1 MTILGIL
8 KLVGI
13 AGLLVFIVG
22 MFGFVKVPTDKV
34 CYISGFRRRKVTG
47 RIGFFLR
54 WFERVDYLDLSVF
67 SVDVNTT
74 EDVPTNDY
82 INITVDAIA
91 KLQIDEE
98 VLDKASK
105 NFLNKKSN
113 SIAEDVK
120 DVLEGNLREIIGQLK
135 IEEIVQDRKNF
146 NEKVQENVAP
156 DLKEM
161 GLKIISFTIQNFQE
175 DKGVIENLGQENV
188 SKITKEALIAK
199 ANAEKEVNIAQANA
213 NKEAIDIKI
222 KTDTEIAEKEN
233 ELAIKK
239 ADLKVQADTKKA
251 MADVTYEKEFER
263 NRKEVEQAKGEADFQ
278 KEEINIKTQKAKLEA
293 EVKNEQEI
301 KADADLYKRTK
312 EAEAKFK
319 EKQKE
324 MEAIELE
331 AKIRA
336 SAKKIEA
343 EAEAE
348 AIRIK
353 AEANAKAIE
362 QEGMA
367 QAKSKQAILNAEAEG
382 KKNSLL
388 AEAEGLDKKA
398 EAMKKYGEGALLEMY
413 FKALPEIAK
422 NVASPLEKVDKITMY
437 GDGNGEKMIGDITK
451 MIEKVNSGVGDSLGI
466 DLKSIVA
473 GYLGKG
479 LVDKI
484 NKKVD
489 NEDVTDKS

>member
-13 AGLLVFIVG
+13 ASVLVFIIG
-22 MFGFVKVPTDKV
+22 MFGYVKVPDDKV
-34 CYISGFRRRKVTG
+34 CFISGFRKRRVTG
-47 RIGFFLR
+47 KIAFYLR
-54 WFERVDYLDLSVF
+54 WFERVDYLDLKAF
-67 SVDVNTT
+67 SVDVNTS

-82 INITVDAIA
+82 INIKADAIA
-91 KLQIDEE
+91 KVQIDEE

-105 NFLNKKSN
+105 NFLNKPS
-113 SIAEDVK
+113 STIADEIK

-135 IEEIVQDRKNF
+135 IEEIVQNRKEF
-146 NEKVQENVAP
+146 NNKVQENVSP

-175 DKGVIENLGQENV
+175 ERGIIENLGAENEA
-188 SKITKEALIAK
+188 KITKEALIARAK
-199 ANAEKEVNIAQANA
+199 AERDVNIEKAKAT
-213 NKEAIDIKI
+213 KEAIDVKVQ
-222 KTDTEIAEKEN
+222 TETEISIKEN
-233 ELAIKK
+233 ELNIKK
-239 ADLKVQADTKKA
+239 ADLKVQSDTKKA
-251 MADVTYEKEFER
+251 IADVTYEKEFEK

-293 EVKNEQEI
+293 QVKNEQEI
-301 KADADLYKRTK
+301 KADAELYKRNK
-312 EAEAKFK
+312 DAEAKLI

-324 MEAIELE
+324 MEAIKLE
-331 AKIRA
+331 AETKA
-336 SAKKIEA
+336 LAKKLEA

-348 AIRIK
+348 AVRIK

-362 QEGMA
+362 QEGLA
-367 QAKSKQAILNAEAEG
+367 QAKSIQAKLNAEAEG

-437 GDGNGEKMIGDITK
+437 GEGNGEKMIGDITK

-466 DLKSIVA
+466 DLKSVIA
-473 GYLGKG
+473 GYFTKG
-479 LVDKI
+479 VMDKI
-484 NKKVD
+484 NNKNN
-489 NEDVTDKS
+489 NETKN

>member
-13 AGLLVFIVG
+13 ASVLVFIIG
-22 MFGFVKVPTDKV
+22 MFGYVKVPDDKV
-34 CYISGFRRRKVTG
+34 CFISGFRKRRATG
-47 RIGFFLR
+47 KIAFYLR
-54 WFERVDYLDLSVF
+54 WFERVDYLDLKAF
-67 SVDVNTT
+67 SVDVNTS

-82 INITVDAIA
+82 INIKADAIA
-91 KLQIDEE
+91 KVQIDEE

-105 NFLNKKSN
+105 NFLNKPS
-113 SIAEDVK
+113 STIADEIK

-135 IEEIVQDRKNF
+135 IEEIVQNRKEF
-146 NEKVQENVAP
+146 NNKVQENVSP

-175 DKGVIENLGQENV
+175 ERGIIENLGAENEA
-188 SKITKEALIAK
+188 KITKEALIARAK
-199 ANAEKEVNIAQANA
+199 AERDVNIEKANA

-239 ADLKVQADTKKA
+239 ADLKVHADTKKA
-251 MADVTYEKEFER
+251 TADVTYELETQKK
-263 NRKEVEQAKGEADFQ
+263 RKEIEEAKGEADFQ

-301 KADADLYKRTK
+301 KADADLYKRNK
-312 EAEAKFK
+312 DAEAKLI

-324 MEAIELE
+324 MEAIKLE
-331 AKIRA
+331 AETKA
-336 SAKKIEA
+336 LAKKLEA

-348 AIRIK
+348 ATRIK

-362 QEGMA
+362 QEGLA
-367 QAKSKQAILNAEAEG
+367 QAKSIQAKLNAEAEG

-437 GDGNGEKMIGDITK
+437 GEGNGEKMIGDITK

-466 DLKSIVA
+466 DLKSVIA
-473 GYLGKG
+473 GYFTKG
-479 LVDKI
+479 VMDKI
-484 NKKVD
+484 NNKNN
-489 NEDVTDKS
+489 NETKNQ

>member
-13 AGLLVFIVG
+13 ASVLVFIIG
-22 MFGFVKVPTDKV
+22 MFGYVKVPDDKV
-34 CYISGFRRRKVTG
+34 CFISGFRKRRVTG
-47 RIGFFLR
+47 KIAFYLR
-54 WFERVDYLDLSVF
+54 WFERVDYLDLKAF
-67 SVDVNTT
+67 SVDVNTS

-82 INITVDAIA
+82 INIKADAIA
-91 KLQIDEE
+91 KVQIDEE

-105 NFLNKKSN
+105 NFLNKPS
-113 SIAEDVK
+113 STIADEIK

-135 IEEIVQDRKNF
+135 IEEIVQNRKEF
-146 NEKVQENVAP
+146 NNKVQENVSP

-175 DKGVIENLGQENV
+175 ERGIIENLGAENEA
-188 SKITKEALIAK
+188 KITKEALIARAK
-199 ANAEKEVNIAQANA
+199 AERDVNIEKAKAT
-213 NKEAIDIKI
+213 KEAIDVKVQ
-222 KTDTEIAEKEN
+222 TETEISIKEN
-233 ELAIKK
+233 ELNIKK
-239 ADLKVQADTKKA
+239 ADLKVQSDTKKA
-251 MADVTYEKEFER
+251 IADVTYEKEFEK

-293 EVKNEQEI
+293 QVKNEQEI
-301 KADADLYKRTK
+301 KADAELYKRNK
-312 EAEAKFK
+312 DAEAKLI

-324 MEAIELE
+324 MEAIKLE
-331 AKIRA
+331 AETKA
-336 SAKKIEA
+336 LAKKLEA

-362 QEGMA
+362 QEGLA
-367 QAKSKQAILNAEAEG
+367 QAKSIQAKLNAEAEG

-437 GDGNGEKMIGDITK
+437 GEGNGEKMIGDITK

-466 DLKSIVA
+466 DLKSVIA
-473 GYLGKG
+473 GYFTKG
-479 LVDKI
+479 VMDKI
-484 NKKVD
+484 NNKNN
-489 NEDVTDKS
+489 NETKN

>member
-1 MTILGIL
+1 MEILGIL
-8 KLVGI
+8 KIVGI
-13 AGLLVFIVG
+13 LAILVFIVG
-22 MFGFVKVPTDKV
+22 MFGFVKVPTNKV
-34 CYISGFRRRKVTG
+34 CFISGFRKRKATG
-47 RIGFFLR
+47 RIAFYLR

-82 INITVDAIA
+82 INIKADAIA
-91 KLQIDEE
+91 KLQIDET
-98 VLDKASK
+98 VLDIASK
-105 NFLNKKSN
+105 NFLNKKSIE
-113 SIAEDVK
+113 IADEVK

-135 IEEIVQDRKNF
+135 IEEIVQNRKEF
-146 NEKVQENVAP
+146 NAKVQENVAP

-175 DKGVIENLGQENV
+175 DKGVIENLGAENIA
-188 SKITKEALIAK
+188 KITKEALIAQAGAK
-199 ANAEKEVNIAQANA
+199 KDVTIAQANA
-213 NKEAIDIKI
+213 NKEAKDIEI
-222 KTDTEIAEKEN
+222 KTETEIAEKET
-233 ELAIKK
+233 ELSMKKSDFKVK
-239 ADLKVQADTKKA
+239 ADTQKA
-251 MADVTYEKEFER
+251 IADVTYEREFET
-263 NRKEVEQAKGEADFQ
+263 NRKAVEQAKGEADFQ

-293 EVKNEQEI
+293 QVKNEQEI
-301 KADADLYKRTK
+301 KADADLYKRNK
-312 EAEAKFK
+312 EAEAKLI

-324 MEAIELE
+324 MEAIRIE
-331 AKIRA
+331 AETKA
-336 SAKKIEA
+336 LAKKLEA

-362 QEGMA
+362 QEGLA
-367 QAKSKQAILNAEAEG
+367 QAKSIQAKLNAEAEG

-398 EAMKKYGEGALLEMY
+398 EAMKKYGEGALFEMY

-437 GDGNGEKMIGDITK
+437 GEGNGEKMIGDITK

-466 DLKSIVA
+466 DLKSVIA
-473 GYLGKG
+473 GYMSKG
-479 LVDKI
+479 IVDKMKNSNI
-484 NKKVD
+484 PENSNEKK
-489 NEDVTDKS
+489 

>member
-13 AGLLVFIVG
+13 ASVLVFIIG
-22 MFGFVKVPTDKV
+22 MFGYVKVPDDKV
-34 CYISGFRRRKVTG
+34 CFISGFRKRRVTG
-47 RIGFFLR
+47 KIAFYLR
-54 WFERVDYLDLSVF
+54 WFERVDYLDLKAF
-67 SVDVNTT
+67 SVDVNTS

-82 INITVDAIA
+82 INIKADAIA
-91 KLQIDEE
+91 KVQIDEE

-105 NFLNKKSN
+105 NFLNKPS
-113 SIAEDVK
+113 STIADEIK

-135 IEEIVQDRKNF
+135 IEEIVQNRKEF
-146 NEKVQENVAP
+146 NNKVQENVSP

-175 DKGVIENLGQENV
+175 ERGIIENLGAENEA
-188 SKITKEALIAK
+188 KITKEALIARAK
-199 ANAEKEVNIAQANA
+199 AERDVNIEKAKAT
-213 NKEAIDIKI
+213 KEAIDVKVQ
-222 KTDTEIAEKEN
+222 TETEISIKEN
-233 ELAIKK
+233 ELNIKK
-239 ADLKVQADTKKA
+239 ADLKVQSDTKKA
-251 MADVTYEKEFER
+251 MADVTYELETQKK
-263 NRKEVEQAKGEADFQ
+263 RKEVEQAKGEADFQ

-301 KADADLYKRTK
+301 KADAELYKRNK
-312 EAEAKFK
+312 DAEAKLI

-324 MEAIELE
+324 MEAIRLE
-331 AKIRA
+331 AETKA
-336 SAKKIEA
+336 LAKKLEA
-343 EAEAE
+343 EADAE

-362 QEGMA
+362 QEGLA
-367 QAKSKQAILNAEAEG
+367 QAKSIQAKLNAEAEG

-437 GDGNGEKMIGDITK
+437 GEGNGEKMIGDITK

-466 DLKSIVA
+466 DLKSVIA
-473 GYLGKG
+473 GYFSKG
-479 LVDKI
+479 VIDKI
-484 NKKVD
+484 NNKNNTETK
-489 NEDVTDKS
+489 N

>member
-13 AGLLVFIVG
+13 ASVLVFIIG
-22 MFGFVKVPTDKV
+22 MFGYVKVPDDKV
-34 CYISGFRRRKVTG
+34 CFISGFRKRRVTG
-47 RIGFFLR
+47 KIAFYLR
-54 WFERVDYLDLSVF
+54 WFERVDYLDLKAF
-67 SVDVNTT
+67 SVDVNTS

-82 INITVDAIA
+82 INIKADAIA
-91 KLQIDEE
+91 KVQIDEE

-105 NFLNKKSN
+105 NFLNKPS
-113 SIAEDVK
+113 STIADEIK

-135 IEEIVQDRKNF
+135 IEEIVQNRKEF
-146 NEKVQENVAP
+146 NNKVQENVSP

-175 DKGVIENLGQENV
+175 ERGIIENLGAENEA
-188 SKITKEALIAK
+188 KITKEALIARAK
-199 ANAEKEVNIAQANA
+199 AERDVNIEKAKAT
-213 NKEAIDIKI
+213 KEAIDVKVQ
-222 KTDTEIAEKEN
+222 TETEISIKEN
-233 ELAIKK
+233 ELNIKK
-239 ADLKVQADTKKA
+239 ADLKVQSDTKKA
-251 MADVTYEKEFER
+251 IADVTYEKEFEK

-293 EVKNEQEI
+293 QVKNEQEI
-301 KADADLYKRTK
+301 KADAELYKRNK
-312 EAEAKFK
+312 DAEAKLI

-324 MEAIELE
+324 MEAIRLE
-331 AKIRA
+331 AETKA
-336 SAKKIEA
+336 LAKKLEA
-343 EAEAE
+343 EADAE

-362 QEGMA
+362 QEGLA
-367 QAKSKQAILNAEAEG
+367 QAKSIQAKLNAEAEG

-437 GDGNGEKMIGDITK
+437 GEGNGEKMIGDITK

-466 DLKSIVA
+466 DLKSVIA
-473 GYLGKG
+473 GYFTKG
-479 LVDKI
+479 VIEKI
-484 NKKVD
+484 NNKNN
-489 NEDVTDKS
+489 NETKN

>member
-13 AGLLVFIVG
+13 ASVLVFIIG
-22 MFGFVKVPTDKV
+22 MFGYVKVPDDKV
-34 CYISGFRRRKVTG
+34 CFISGFRKRRVTG
-47 RIGFFLR
+47 KIAFYLR
-54 WFERVDYLDLSVF
+54 WFERVDYLDLKAF
-67 SVDVNTT
+67 SVDVNTS

-82 INITVDAIA
+82 INIKADAIA
-91 KLQIDEE
+91 KVQIDEE

-105 NFLNKKSN
+105 NFLNKPS
-113 SIAEDVK
+113 STIADEIK

-135 IEEIVQDRKNF
+135 IEEIVQNRKEF
-146 NEKVQENVAP
+146 NNKVQENVSP

-175 DKGVIENLGQENV
+175 ERGIIENLGAENEA
-188 SKITKEALIAK
+188 KITKEALIARAK
-199 ANAEKEVNIAQANA
+199 AERDVNIEKAKAT
-213 NKEAIDIKI
+213 KEAIDVKVQ
-222 KTDTEIAEKEN
+222 TETEISIKEN
-233 ELAIKK
+233 ELNIKK
-239 ADLKVQADTKKA
+239 ADLKVQSDTKKA
-251 MADVTYEKEFER
+251 IADVTYEKEFEK

-293 EVKNEQEI
+293 QVKNEQEI
-301 KADADLYKRTK
+301 KADAELYKRNK
-312 EAEAKFK
+312 DAEAKLI

-324 MEAIELE
+324 MEAIKLE
-331 AKIRA
+331 AETKA
-336 SAKKIEA
+336 LAKKLEA

-362 QEGMA
+362 QEGLA
-367 QAKSKQAILNAEAEG
+367 QAKSIQAKLNAEAEG

-437 GDGNGEKMIGDITK
+437 GEGNGEKMIGDITK

-466 DLKSIVA
+466 DLKSVIA
-473 GYLGKG
+473 GYMSKG
-479 LVDKI
+479 VIEKI
-484 NKKVD
+484 NNKNK
-489 NEDVTDKS
+489 NETKNQ

>member
-13 AGLLVFIVG
+13 ASVLVFIIG
-22 MFGFVKVPTDKV
+22 MFGYVKVPDDKV
-34 CYISGFRRRKVTG
+34 CFISGFRKRRVTG
-47 RIGFFLR
+47 KIAFYLR
-54 WFERVDYLDLSVF
+54 WFERVDYLDLKAF
-67 SVDVNTT
+67 SVDVNTS

-82 INITVDAIA
+82 INIKADAIA
-91 KLQIDEE
+91 KVQIDEE

-105 NFLNKKSN
+105 NFLNKPS
-113 SIAEDVK
+113 STIADEIK

-135 IEEIVQDRKNF
+135 IEEIVQNRKEF
-146 NEKVQENVAP
+146 NNKVQENVSP

-175 DKGVIENLGQENV
+175 ERGIIENLGAENEA
-188 SKITKEALIAK
+188 KITKEALIARAK
-199 ANAEKEVNIAQANA
+199 AERDVNIEKAKAT
-213 NKEAIDIKI
+213 KEAIDIKVQ
-222 KTDTEIAEKEN
+222 TETEISIKEN
-233 ELAIKK
+233 ELNIKK
-239 ADLKVQADTKKA
+239 ADLKVQSDTKKA
-251 MADVTYEKEFER
+251 IADVTYEREFEK

-293 EVKNEQEI
+293 QVKNEQEI
-301 KADADLYKRTK
+301 KADAELYKRNK
-312 EAEAKFK
+312 DAEAKLI

-324 MEAIELE
+324 MEAIRLE
-331 AKIRA
+331 AETKA
-336 SAKKIEA
+336 LAKKLEA

-362 QEGMA
+362 QEGLA
-367 QAKSKQAILNAEAEG
+367 QAKSIQAKLNAEAEG

-437 GDGNGEKMIGDITK
+437 GEGNGEKMIGDITK

-466 DLKSIVA
+466 DLKSVIA
-473 GYLGKG
+473 GYFTKG
-479 LVDKI
+479 VMDKI
-484 NKKVD
+484 NNKNN
-489 NEDVTDKS
+489 NETKNQ

>member
-13 AGLLVFIVG
+13 ASVLVFIIG
-22 MFGFVKVPTDKV
+22 MFGYVKVPDDKV
-34 CYISGFRRRKVTG
+34 CFISGFRKRRVTG
-47 RIGFFLR
+47 KIAFYLR
-54 WFERVDYLDLSVF
+54 WFERVDYLDLKAF
-67 SVDVNTT
+67 SVDVNTS

-82 INITVDAIA
+82 INIKADAIA
-91 KLQIDEE
+91 KVQIDEE

-105 NFLNKKSN
+105 NFLNKPS
-113 SIAEDVK
+113 STIADEIK

-135 IEEIVQDRKNF
+135 IEEIVQNRKEF
-146 NEKVQENVAP
+146 NNKVQENVSP

-175 DKGVIENLGQENV
+175 ERGIIENLGAENEA
-188 SKITKEALIAK
+188 KITKEALIARAK
-199 ANAEKEVNIAQANA
+199 AERDVNIEKAKAT
-213 NKEAIDIKI
+213 KEAIDVKVQ
-222 KTDTEIAEKEN
+222 TETEISIKEN
-233 ELAIKK
+233 ELNIKK
-239 ADLKVQADTKKA
+239 ADLKVQSDTKKA
-251 MADVTYEKEFER
+251 IADVTYEKEFEK

-293 EVKNEQEI
+293 QVKNEQEI
-301 KADADLYKRTK
+301 KADAELYKRNK
-312 EAEAKFK
+312 DAEAKLI

-324 MEAIELE
+324 MEAIKLE
-331 AKIRA
+331 AETKA
-336 SAKKIEA
+336 LAKKLEA
-343 EAEAE
+343 EADAE

-362 QEGMA
+362 QEGLA
-367 QAKSKQAILNAEAEG
+367 QAKSIQAKLNAEAEG

-437 GDGNGEKMIGDITK
+437 GEGNGEKMIGDITK

-466 DLKSIVA
+466 DLKSVIA
-473 GYLGKG
+473 GYFTKG
-479 LVDKI
+479 VIDKI
-484 NKKVD
+484 NNKNN
-489 NEDVTDKS
+489 NETKNQ

>member
-13 AGLLVFIVG
+13 ASVLVFIIG
-22 MFGFVKVPTDKV
+22 MFGYVKVPDDKV
-34 CYISGFRRRKVTG
+34 CFISGFRKRRVTG
-47 RIGFFLR
+47 KIAFYLR
-54 WFERVDYLDLSVF
+54 WFERVDYLDLKAF
-67 SVDVNTT
+67 SVDVNTS

-82 INITVDAIA
+82 INIKADAIA
-91 KLQIDEE
+91 KVQIDEE

-105 NFLNKKSN
+105 NFLNKPS
-113 SIAEDVK
+113 STIADEIK

-135 IEEIVQDRKNF
+135 IEEIVQNRKEF
-146 NEKVQENVAP
+146 NNKVQENVSP

-175 DKGVIENLGQENV
+175 ERGIIENLGAENEA
-188 SKITKEALIAK
+188 KITKEALIARAK
-199 ANAEKEVNIAQANA
+199 AERDVNIEKAKAT
-213 NKEAIDIKI
+213 KEAIDVKVQ
-222 KTDTEIAEKEN
+222 TETEISIKEN
-233 ELAIKK
+233 ELNIKK
-239 ADLKVQADTKKA
+239 ADLKVQSDTKKA
-251 MADVTYEKEFER
+251 IADVTYEKEFEK

-293 EVKNEQEI
+293 QVKNEQEI
-301 KADADLYKRTK
+301 KADAELYKRNK
-312 EAEAKFK
+312 DAEAKLI

-324 MEAIELE
+324 MEAIRLE
-331 AKIRA
+331 AETKA
-336 SAKKIEA
+336 LAKKLEA
-343 EAEAE
+343 EADAE

-362 QEGMA
+362 QEGLA
-367 QAKSKQAILNAEAEG
+367 QAKSIQAKLNAEAEG

-437 GDGNGEKMIGDITK
+437 GEGNGEKMIGDITK

-466 DLKSIVA
+466 DLKSVIA
-473 GYLGKG
+473 GYFSKG
-479 LVDKI
+479 VIDKI
-484 NKKVD
+484 NNKNNTETK
-489 NEDVTDKS
+489 N

>member
-13 AGLLVFIVG
+13 ASVLVFIIG
-22 MFGFVKVPTDKV
+22 MFGYVKVPDDKV
-34 CYISGFRRRKVTG
+34 CFISGFRKRRVTG
-47 RIGFFLR
+47 KIAFYLR
-54 WFERVDYLDLSVF
+54 WFERVDYLDLKAF
-67 SVDVNTT
+67 SVDVNTS

-82 INITVDAIA
+82 INIKADAIA
-91 KLQIDEE
+91 KVQIDEE

-105 NFLNKKSN
+105 NFLNKPS
-113 SIAEDVK
+113 STIADEIK

-135 IEEIVQDRKNF
+135 IEEIVQNRKEF
-146 NEKVQENVAP
+146 NNKVQENVSP

-175 DKGVIENLGQENV
+175 ERGIIENLGAENEA
-188 SKITKEALIAK
+188 KITKEALIARAK
-199 ANAEKEVNIAQANA
+199 AERDVNIEKAKAT
-213 NKEAIDIKI
+213 KEAIDVKVQ
-222 KTDTEIAEKEN
+222 TETEISIKEN
-233 ELAIKK
+233 ELNIKK
-239 ADLKVQADTKKA
+239 ADLKVQSDTKKA
-251 MADVTYEKEFER
+251 IADVTYEKEFEK

-293 EVKNEQEI
+293 QVKNEQEI
-301 KADADLYKRTK
+301 KADAELYKRNK
-312 EAEAKFK
+312 DAEAKLI

-324 MEAIELE
+324 MEAIRLE
-331 AKIRA
+331 AETKA
-336 SAKKIEA
+336 LAKKLEA
-343 EAEAE
+343 EADAE

-362 QEGMA
+362 QEGIA
-367 QAKSKQAILNAEAEG
+367 QAKSIQAKLNAEAEG

-437 GDGNGEKMIGDITK
+437 GEGNGEKMIGDITK

-466 DLKSIVA
+466 DLKSVIA
-473 GYLGKG
+473 GYFSKG
-479 LVDKI
+479 VIDKI
-484 NKKVD
+484 NNKNN
-489 NEDVTDKS
+489 NETKN

>member
-13 AGLLVFIVG
+13 ASVLVFIIG
-22 MFGFVKVPTDKV
+22 MFGYVKVPDDKV
-34 CYISGFRRRKVTG
+34 CFISGFRKRRVTG
-47 RIGFFLR
+47 KIAFYLR
-54 WFERVDYLDLSVF
+54 WFERIDYLDLKAF
-67 SVDVNTT
+67 SVDVNTS

-82 INITVDAIA
+82 INIKADAIA
-91 KLQIDEE
+91 KVQIDEE

-105 NFLNKKSN
+105 NFLNKPS
-113 SIAEDVK
+113 STIADEIK

-135 IEEIVQDRKNF
+135 IEEIVQNRKEF
-146 NEKVQENVAP
+146 NNKVQENVSP

-175 DKGVIENLGQENV
+175 ERGIIENLGAENEA
-188 SKITKEALIAK
+188 KITKEALIARAK
-199 ANAEKEVNIAQANA
+199 AERDVNIEKAKAT
-213 NKEAIDIKI
+213 KEAIDVKVQ
-222 KTDTEIAEKEN
+222 TETEISIKEN
-233 ELAIKK
+233 ELNIKK
-239 ADLKVQADTKKA
+239 ADLKVQSDTKKA
-251 MADVTYEKEFER
+251 IADVTYEKEFEK

-293 EVKNEQEI
+293 QVKNEQEI
-301 KADADLYKRTK
+301 KADAELYKRNK
-312 EAEAKFK
+312 DAEAKLI

-324 MEAIELE
+324 MEAIKLE
-331 AKIRA
+331 AETKA
-336 SAKKIEA
+336 LAKKLEA

-362 QEGMA
+362 QEGLA
-367 QAKSKQAILNAEAEG
+367 QAKSIQAKLNAEAEG

-437 GDGNGEKMIGDITK
+437 GEGNGEKMIGDITK

-466 DLKSIVA
+466 DLKSVIA
-473 GYLGKG
+473 GYFSKG
-479 LVDKI
+479 VIDKI
-484 NKKVD
+484 NNKNN
-489 NEDVTDKS
+489 NETKN

>member
-13 AGLLVFIVG
+13 ASVLVFIVG
-22 MFGFVKVPTDKV
+22 MFGYVKVPDDKV
-34 CYISGFRRRKVTG
+34 CFISGFRKRRVTG
-47 RIGFFLR
+47 KIAFYLR
-54 WFERVDYLDLSVF
+54 WFERVDYLDLKAF
-67 SVDVNTT
+67 SVDVNTS

-82 INITVDAIA
+82 INIKADAIA
-91 KLQIDEE
+91 KVQIDEE

-105 NFLNKKSN
+105 NFLNKPS
-113 SIAEDVK
+113 STIADEIK

-135 IEEIVQDRKNF
+135 IEEIVQNRKEF
-146 NEKVQENVAP
+146 NNKVQENVSP
-156 DLKEM
+156 DLREM

-175 DKGVIENLGQENV
+175 ERGIIENLGAENEA
-188 SKITKEALIAK
+188 KITKEALIARAK
-199 ANAEKEVNIAQANA
+199 AERDVNIEKAKAT
-213 NKEAIDIKI
+213 KEAIDVKVQ
-222 KTDTEIAEKEN
+222 TETEISIKEN
-233 ELAIKK
+233 ELNIKK
-239 ADLKVQADTKKA
+239 ADLKVQSDTKKA
-251 MADVTYEKEFER
+251 MADVTYELETQKK
-263 NRKEVEQAKGEADFQ
+263 RKEVEQAKGEADFQ

-301 KADADLYKRTK
+301 KADAELYKRNK
-312 EAEAKFK
+312 DAEAKLI
-319 EKQKE
+319 EKQRE
-324 MEAIELE
+324 MEAIKLE
-331 AKIRA
+331 AETKA
-336 SAKKIEA
+336 LAKKLEA
-343 EAEAE
+343 EADAE

-362 QEGMA
+362 QEGLA
-367 QAKSKQAILNAEAEG
+367 QAKSIQAKLNAEAEG

-437 GDGNGEKMIGDITK
+437 GEGNGEKMIGDITK

-466 DLKSIVA
+466 DLKSVIA
-473 GYLGKG
+473 GYFTKG
-479 LVDKI
+479 VMDKI
-484 NKKVD
+484 NNKNN
-489 NEDVTDKS
+489 NETKN

>member
-13 AGLLVFIVG
+13 ASVLVFIIG
-22 MFGFVKVPTDKV
+22 MFGYVKVPDDKV
-34 CYISGFRRRKVTG
+34 CFISGFRKRRVTG
-47 RIGFFLR
+47 KIAFYLR
-54 WFERVDYLDLSVF
+54 WFERVDYLDLKAF
-67 SVDVNTT
+67 SVDVNTS

-82 INITVDAIA
+82 INIKADAIA
-91 KLQIDEE
+91 KVQIDEE

-105 NFLNKKSN
+105 NFLNKPS
-113 SIAEDVK
+113 STIADEIK

-135 IEEIVQDRKNF
+135 IEEIVQNRKEF
-146 NEKVQENVAP
+146 NNKVQENVSP

-175 DKGVIENLGQENV
+175 ERGIIENLGAENEA
-188 SKITKEALIAK
+188 KITKEALIARAK
-199 ANAEKEVNIAQANA
+199 AERDVNIEKAKAT
-213 NKEAIDIKI
+213 KEAIDVKVQ
-222 KTDTEIAEKEN
+222 TETEISIKEN
-233 ELAIKK
+233 ELNIKK
-239 ADLKVQADTKKA
+239 ADLKVQSDTKKA
-251 MADVTYEKEFER
+251 NADITYELETQKK
-263 NRKEVEQAKGEADFQ
+263 RKEIEEAKGEADFQ

-301 KADADLYKRTK
+301 KADAELYKRNK
-312 EAEAKFK
+312 DAEAKLI

-324 MEAIELE
+324 MEAIKLE
-331 AKIRA
+331 AETKA
-336 SAKKIEA
+336 LAKKLEA

-362 QEGMA
+362 QEGLA
-367 QAKSKQAILNAEAEG
+367 QAKSIQAKLNAEAEG

-437 GDGNGEKMIGDITK
+437 GEGNGEKMIGDITK

-466 DLKSIVA
+466 DLKSVIA
-473 GYLGKG
+473 GYFTKG
-479 LVDKI
+479 VMDKI
-484 NKKVD
+484 NNKNN
-489 NEDVTDKS
+489 NETKN

>member
-13 AGLLVFIVG
+13 ASVLVFIIG
-22 MFGFVKVPTDKV
+22 MFGYVKVPDDKV
-34 CYISGFRRRKVTG
+34 CFISGFRKRRITG
-47 RIGFFLR
+47 KIAFYLR
-54 WFERVDYLDLSVF
+54 WFERVDYLDLKAF
-67 SVDVNTT
+67 SVDVNTS

-82 INITVDAIA
+82 INIKADAIA
-91 KLQIDEE
+91 KVQIDEE

-105 NFLNKKSN
+105 NFLNKPS
-113 SIAEDVK
+113 STIADEIK

-135 IEEIVQDRKNF
+135 IEEIVQNRKEF
-146 NEKVQENVAP
+146 NNKVQENVSP

-175 DKGVIENLGQENV
+175 ERGIIENLGAENEA
-188 SKITKEALIAK
+188 KITKEALIARAK
-199 ANAEKEVNIAQANA
+199 AERDVNIEKAKAT
-213 NKEAIDIKI
+213 KEAIDVKVQ
-222 KTDTEIAEKEN
+222 TETEISIKEN
-233 ELAIKK
+233 ELNIKK
-239 ADLKVQADTKKA
+239 ADLKVQSDTKKA
-251 MADVTYEKEFER
+251 MADVTYELETQKK
-263 NRKEVEQAKGEADFQ
+263 RKEVEQAKGEADFQ

-301 KADADLYKRTK
+301 KADAELYKRNK
-312 EAEAKFK
+312 DAEAKLI
-319 EKQKE
+319 EKQRE
-324 MEAIELE
+324 MEAIKLE
-331 AKIRA
+331 AETKA
-336 SAKKIEA
+336 LAKKLEA
-343 EAEAE
+343 EADAE

-362 QEGMA
+362 QEGLA
-367 QAKSKQAILNAEAEG
+367 QAKSIQAKLNAEAEG

-437 GDGNGEKMIGDITK
+437 GEGNGEKMIGDITK

-466 DLKSIVA
+466 DLKSVIA
-473 GYLGKG
+473 GYFTKG
-479 LVDKI
+479 VIEKI
-484 NKKVD
+484 NNKNK
-489 NEDVTDKS
+489 NETKN

>member
-13 AGLLVFIVG
+13 ASVLVFIIG
-22 MFGFVKVPTDKV
+22 MFGYVKVPDDKV
-34 CYISGFRRRKVTG
+34 CFISGFRKRRITG
-47 RIGFFLR
+47 KIAFYLR
-54 WFERVDYLDLSVF
+54 WFERVDYLDLKAF
-67 SVDVNTT
+67 SVDVNTS

-82 INITVDAIA
+82 INIKADAIA
-91 KLQIDEE
+91 KVQIDEE

-105 NFLNKKSN
+105 NFLNKPS
-113 SIAEDVK
+113 STIADEIK

-135 IEEIVQDRKNF
+135 IEEIVQNRKEF
-146 NEKVQENVAP
+146 NNKVQENVSP
-156 DLKEM
+156 DLREM

-175 DKGVIENLGQENV
+175 ERGIIENLGAENEA
-188 SKITKEALIAK
+188 KITKEALIARAK
-199 ANAEKEVNIAQANA
+199 AERDVNIEKAKAT
-213 NKEAIDIKI
+213 KEAIDVKVQ
-222 KTDTEIAEKEN
+222 TETEISIKEN
-233 ELAIKK
+233 ELNIKK
-239 ADLKVQADTKKA
+239 ADLKVQSDTKKA
-251 MADVTYEKEFER
+251 MADVTYELETEKK
-263 NRKEVEQAKGEADFQ
+263 RKEVEQAKGEADFQ

-301 KADADLYKRTK
+301 KADAELYKRNK
-312 EAEAKFK
+312 DAEAKLI
-319 EKQKE
+319 EKQRE
-324 MEAIELE
+324 MEAIKLE
-331 AKIRA
+331 AETKA
-336 SAKKIEA
+336 LAKKLEA
-343 EAEAE
+343 EADAE

-362 QEGMA
+362 QEGLA
-367 QAKSKQAILNAEAEG
+367 QAKSIQAKLNAEAEG

-437 GDGNGEKMIGDITK
+437 GEGNGEKMIGDITK

-466 DLKSIVA
+466 DLKSVIA
-473 GYLGKG
+473 GYFTKG
-479 LVDKI
+479 VMDKI
-484 NKKVD
+484 NNKNN
-489 NEDVTDKS
+489 NETKNQ

>member
-13 AGLLVFIVG
+13 ASVFVFIVG
-22 MFGFVKVPTDKV
+22 MFGYVKVPDDKV
-34 CYISGFRRRKVTG
+34 CFISGFRKRRVTG
-47 RIGFFLR
+47 KIAFYLR
-54 WFERVDYLDLSVF
+54 WFERVDYLDLKAF
-67 SVDVNTT
+67 SVDVNTS

-82 INITVDAIA
+82 INIKADAIA
-91 KLQIDEE
+91 KVQIDEE

-105 NFLNKKSN
+105 NFLNKPS
-113 SIAEDVK
+113 STIADEIK

-135 IEEIVQDRKNF
+135 IEEIVQNRKEF
-146 NEKVQENVAP
+146 NNKVQENVSP
-156 DLKEM
+156 DLREM

-175 DKGVIENLGQENV
+175 ERGIIENLGAENEA
-188 SKITKEALIAK
+188 KITKEALIARAK
-199 ANAEKEVNIAQANA
+199 AERDVNIEKAKAT
-213 NKEAIDIKI
+213 KEAIDVKVQ
-222 KTDTEIAEKEN
+222 TETEISIKEN
-233 ELAIKK
+233 ELNIKK
-239 ADLKVQADTKKA
+239 ADLKVQSDTKKA
-251 MADVTYEKEFER
+251 MADVTYELETQKK
-263 NRKEVEQAKGEADFQ
+263 RKEVEQAKGEADFQ

-301 KADADLYKRTK
+301 KADAELYKRNK
-312 EAEAKFK
+312 DAEAKLI
-319 EKQKE
+319 EKQRE
-324 MEAIELE
+324 MEAIKLE
-331 AKIRA
+331 AETKA
-336 SAKKIEA
+336 LAKKLEA
-343 EAEAE
+343 EADAE

-362 QEGMA
+362 QEGLA
-367 QAKSKQAILNAEAEG
+367 QAKSIQAKLNAEAEG

-437 GDGNGEKMIGDITK
+437 GEGNGEKMIGDITK

-466 DLKSIVA
+466 DLKSVIA
-473 GYLGKG
+473 GYFTKG
-479 LVDKI
+479 VMDKI
-484 NKKVD
+484 NNKNN
-489 NEDVTDKS
+489 NETKN

>member
-13 AGLLVFIVG
+13 ASVLVFIIG
-22 MFGFVKVPTDKV
+22 MFGYVKVPDDKV
-34 CYISGFRRRKVTG
+34 CFISGFRKRRVTG
-47 RIGFFLR
+47 KIAFYLR
-54 WFERVDYLDLSVF
+54 WFERVDYLDLKAF
-67 SVDVNTT
+67 SVDVNTS

-82 INITVDAIA
+82 INIKADAIA
-91 KLQIDEE
+91 KVQIDEE

-105 NFLNKKSN
+105 NFLNKPS
-113 SIAEDVK
+113 STIADEIK

-135 IEEIVQDRKNF
+135 IEEIVQNRKEF
-146 NEKVQENVAP
+146 NNKVQENVSP

-175 DKGVIENLGQENV
+175 ERGIIENLGAENEA
-188 SKITKEALIAK
+188 KITKEALIARAK
-199 ANAEKEVNIAQANA
+199 AERDVNIEKAKAT
-213 NKEAIDIKI
+213 KEAIDVKVQ
-222 KTDTEIAEKEN
+222 TETEISIKEN
-233 ELAIKK
+233 ELNIKK
-239 ADLKVQADTKKA
+239 ADLKVQSDTKKA
-251 MADVTYEKEFER
+251 IADVTYEKEFEK

-293 EVKNEQEI
+293 QVKNEQEI
-301 KADADLYKRTK
+301 KADAELYKRNK
-312 EAEAKFK
+312 DAEAKLI

-324 MEAIELE
+324 MEAIKLE
-331 AKIRA
+331 AETKA
-336 SAKKIEA
+336 LAKKLEA

-362 QEGMA
+362 QEGIA
-367 QAKSKQAILNAEAEG
+367 QAKSIQAKLNAEAEG

-437 GDGNGEKMIGDITK
+437 GEGNGEKMIGDITK

-466 DLKSIVA
+466 DLKSVIA
-473 GYLGKG
+473 GYFTKG
-479 LVDKI
+479 VIDKI
-484 NKKVD
+484 NNKNN
-489 NEDVTDKS
+489 NETKNQ

>member
-13 AGLLVFIVG
+13 ASVLVFIIG
-22 MFGFVKVPTDKV
+22 MFGYVKVPDDKV
-34 CYISGFRRRKVTG
+34 CFISGFRKRRITG
-47 RIGFFLR
+47 KIAFYLR
-54 WFERVDYLDLSVF
+54 WFERVDYLDLKAF
-67 SVDVNTT
+67 SVDVNTS

-82 INITVDAIA
+82 INIKADAIA
-91 KLQIDEE
+91 KVQIDEE

-105 NFLNKKSN
+105 NFLNKPS
-113 SIAEDVK
+113 STIADEIK

-135 IEEIVQDRKNF
+135 IEEIVQNRKEF
-146 NEKVQENVAP
+146 NNKVQENVSP
-156 DLKEM
+156 DLREM

-175 DKGVIENLGQENV
+175 ERGIIENLGAENEA
-188 SKITKEALIAK
+188 KITKEALIARAK
-199 ANAEKEVNIAQANA
+199 AERDVNIEKAKAT
-213 NKEAIDIKI
+213 KEAIDVKVQ
-222 KTDTEIAEKEN
+222 TETEISIKEN
-233 ELAIKK
+233 ELNIKK
-239 ADLKVQADTKKA
+239 ADLKVQSDTKKA
-251 MADVTYEKEFER
+251 MADVTYELETQKK
-263 NRKEVEQAKGEADFQ
+263 RKEVEQAKGEADFQ

-301 KADADLYKRTK
+301 KADAELYKRNK
-312 EAEAKFK
+312 DAEAKLI
-319 EKQKE
+319 EKQRE
-324 MEAIELE
+324 MEAIKLE
-331 AKIRA
+331 AETKA
-336 SAKKIEA
+336 LAKKLEA
-343 EAEAE
+343 EADAE

-362 QEGMA
+362 QEGLA
-367 QAKSKQAILNAEAEG
+367 QAKSIQAKLNAEAEG

-437 GDGNGEKMIGDITK
+437 GEGNGEKMIGDITK

-466 DLKSIVA
+466 DLKSVIA
-473 GYLGKG
+473 GYFTKG
-479 LVDKI
+479 VMDKI
-484 NKKVD
+484 NNKNN
-489 NEDVTDKS
+489 NETKNQ

>member
-13 AGLLVFIVG
+13 ASVLVFIIG
-22 MFGFVKVPTDKV
+22 MFGYVKVPDDKV
-34 CYISGFRRRKVTG
+34 CFISGFRKRRVTG
-47 RIGFFLR
+47 KIAFYLR
-54 WFERVDYLDLSVF
+54 WFERVDYLDLKAF
-67 SVDVNTT
+67 SVDVNTS

-82 INITVDAIA
+82 INIKADAIA
-91 KLQIDEE
+91 KVQIDEE

-105 NFLNKKSN
+105 NFLNKPS
-113 SIAEDVK
+113 STIADEIK

-135 IEEIVQDRKNF
+135 IEEIVQNRKEF
-146 NEKVQENVAP
+146 NNKVQENVSP

-175 DKGVIENLGQENV
+175 ERGIIENLGAENEA
-188 SKITKEALIAK
+188 KITKEALIARAK
-199 ANAEKEVNIAQANA
+199 AERDVNIEKAKAT
-213 NKEAIDIKI
+213 KEAIDVKVQ
-222 KTDTEIAEKEN
+222 TETEISIKEN
-233 ELAIKK
+233 ELNIKK
-239 ADLKVQADTKKA
+239 ADLKVQSDTKKA
-251 MADVTYEKEFER
+251 IADVTYEKEFEK

-293 EVKNEQEI
+293 QVKNEQEI
-301 KADADLYKRTK
+301 KADAELYKRNK
-312 EAEAKFK
+312 DAEAKLI

-324 MEAIELE
+324 MEAIKLE
-331 AKIRA
+331 AETKA
-336 SAKKIEA
+336 LAKKLEA

-362 QEGMA
+362 QEGIA
-367 QAKSKQAILNAEAEG
+367 QAKSIQAKLNAEAEG

-437 GDGNGEKMIGDITK
+437 GEGNGEKMIGDITK

-466 DLKSIVA
+466 DLKSVIA
-473 GYLGKG
+473 GYFTKG
-479 LVDKI
+479 VIDKI
-484 NKKVD
+484 NNKNN
-489 NEDVTDKS
+489 NETKN

>member
-13 AGLLVFIVG
+13 ASVLVFIIG
-22 MFGFVKVPTDKV
+22 MFGYVKVPDDKV
-34 CYISGFRRRKVTG
+34 CFISGFRKRRVTG
-47 RIGFFLR
+47 KIAFYLR
-54 WFERVDYLDLSVF
+54 WFERVDYLDLKAF
-67 SVDVNTT
+67 SVDVNTS

-82 INITVDAIA
+82 INIKADAIA
-91 KLQIDEE
+91 KVQIDEE

-105 NFLNKKSN
+105 NFLNKPS
-113 SIAEDVK
+113 STIADEIK

-135 IEEIVQDRKNF
+135 IEEIVQNRKEF
-146 NEKVQENVAP
+146 NNKVQENVSP

-175 DKGVIENLGQENV
+175 ERGIIENLGAENEA
-188 SKITKEALIAK
+188 KITKEALIARAK
-199 ANAEKEVNIAQANA
+199 AERDVNIEKAKAT
-213 NKEAIDIKI
+213 KEAIDVKVQ
-222 KTDTEIAEKEN
+222 TETEISIKEN
-233 ELAIKK
+233 ELNIKK
-239 ADLKVQADTKKA
+239 ADLKVQSDTKKA
-251 MADVTYEKEFER
+251 IADVTYEKEFEK

-293 EVKNEQEI
+293 QVKNEQEI
-301 KADADLYKRTK
+301 KADAELYKRNK
-312 EAEAKFK
+312 DAEAKLI

-324 MEAIELE
+324 MEAIKLE
-331 AKIRA
+331 AETKA
-336 SAKKIEA
+336 LAKKLEA

-362 QEGMA
+362 QEGLA
-367 QAKSKQAILNAEAEG
+367 QAKSIQAKLNAEAEG

-437 GDGNGEKMIGDITK
+437 GEGNGEKMIGDITK

-466 DLKSIVA
+466 DLKSVIA
-473 GYLGKG
+473 GYFTKG
-479 LVDKI
+479 VMEKI
-484 NKKVD
+484 NNKNN
-489 NEDVTDKS
+489 NETKN

>member
-8 KLVGI
+8 KLIGI
-13 AGLLVFIVG
+13 ASVLVFIIG
-22 MFGFVKVPTDKV
+22 MFGYVKVPDDKV
-34 CYISGFRRRKVTG
+34 CFISGFRKRRVTG
-47 RIGFFLR
+47 KIAFYLR
-54 WFERVDYLDLSVF
+54 WFERVDYLDLKAF
-67 SVDVNTT
+67 SVDVNTS

-82 INITVDAIA
+82 INIKADAIA
-91 KLQIDEE
+91 KVQIDEE

-105 NFLNKKSN
+105 NFLNKPS
-113 SIAEDVK
+113 STIADEIK

-135 IEEIVQDRKNF
+135 IEEIVQNRKEF
-146 NEKVQENVAP
+146 NNKVQENVSP

-175 DKGVIENLGQENV
+175 ERGIIENLGAENEA
-188 SKITKEALIAK
+188 KITKEALIARAK
-199 ANAEKEVNIAQANA
+199 AERDVNIEKAKAT
-213 NKEAIDIKI
+213 KEAIDVKVQ
-222 KTDTEIAEKEN
+222 TETEISIKEN
-233 ELAIKK
+233 ELNIKK
-239 ADLKVQADTKKA
+239 ADLKVQSDTKKA
-251 MADVTYEKEFER
+251 IADVTYEKEFEK

-293 EVKNEQEI
+293 QVKNEQEI
-301 KADADLYKRTK
+301 KADAELYKRNK
-312 EAEAKFK
+312 DAEAKLI

-324 MEAIELE
+324 MEAIKLE
-331 AKIRA
+331 AETKA
-336 SAKKIEA
+336 LAKKLEA

-362 QEGMA
+362 QEGLA
-367 QAKSKQAILNAEAEG
+367 QAKSIQAKLNAEAEG

-437 GDGNGEKMIGDITK
+437 GEGNGEKMIGDITK

-466 DLKSIVA
+466 DLKSVIA
-473 GYLGKG
+473 GYFSKG
-479 LVDKI
+479 VIDKI
-484 NKKVD
+484 NNKNN
-489 NEDVTDKS
+489 NETKNQ

>member
-13 AGLLVFIVG
+13 ASVLVFIIG
-22 MFGFVKVPTDKV
+22 MFGYVKVPDDKV
-34 CYISGFRRRKVTG
+34 CFISGFRKRRVTG
-47 RIGFFLR
+47 KIAFYLR
-54 WFERVDYLDLSVF
+54 WFERVDYLDLKAF
-67 SVDVNTT
+67 SVDVNTS

-82 INITVDAIA
+82 INIKADAIA
-91 KLQIDEE
+91 KVQIDEE

-105 NFLNKKSN
+105 NFLNKPS
-113 SIAEDVK
+113 STIADEIK

-135 IEEIVQDRKNF
+135 IEEIVQNRKEF
-146 NEKVQENVAP
+146 NNKVQENVSP

-175 DKGVIENLGQENV
+175 ERGIIENLGAENEA
-188 SKITKEALIAK
+188 KITKEALIARAK
-199 ANAEKEVNIAQANA
+199 AERDVNIEKAKAT
-213 NKEAIDIKI
+213 KEAIDVKVQ
-222 KTDTEIAEKEN
+222 TETEISIKEN
-233 ELAIKK
+233 ELNIKK
-239 ADLKVQADTKKA
+239 ADLKVQSDTKKA
-251 MADVTYEKEFER
+251 IADVTYEKEFEK

-293 EVKNEQEI
+293 QVKNEQEI
-301 KADADLYKRTK
+301 KADAELYKRNK
-312 EAEAKFK
+312 DAEAKLI
-319 EKQKE
+319 EKQRE
-324 MEAIELE
+324 MEAIKLE
-331 AKIRA
+331 AETKA
-336 SAKKIEA
+336 LAKKLEA
-343 EAEAE
+343 EADAE

-362 QEGMA
+362 QEGLA
-367 QAKSKQAILNAEAEG
+367 QAKSIQAKLNAEAEG

-437 GDGNGEKMIGDITK
+437 GEGNGEKMIGDITK

-466 DLKSIVA
+466 DLKSVIA
-473 GYLGKG
+473 GYFTKG
-479 LVDKI
+479 VMDKI
-484 NKKVD
+484 NNKNN
-489 NEDVTDKS
+489 NETKN

>member
-13 AGLLVFIVG
+13 ASVLVFIIG
-22 MFGFVKVPTDKV
+22 MFGYVKVPDDKV
-34 CYISGFRRRKVTG
+34 CFISGFRKRRVTG
-47 RIGFFLR
+47 KIAFYLR
-54 WFERVDYLDLSVF
+54 WFERVDYLDLKAF
-67 SVDVNTT
+67 SVDVNTS

-82 INITVDAIA
+82 INIKADAIA
-91 KLQIDEE
+91 KVQIDEE

-105 NFLNKKSN
+105 NFLNKPS
-113 SIAEDVK
+113 STIADEIK

-135 IEEIVQDRKNF
+135 IEEIVQNRKEF
-146 NEKVQENVAP
+146 NNKVQENVSP

-175 DKGVIENLGQENV
+175 ERGIIENLGAENEA
-188 SKITKEALIAK
+188 KITKEALIARAK
-199 ANAEKEVNIAQANA
+199 AERDVNIEKAKAT
-213 NKEAIDIKI
+213 KEAIDVKVQ
-222 KTDTEIAEKEN
+222 TETEISIKEN
-233 ELAIKK
+233 ELNIKK
-239 ADLKVQADTKKA
+239 ADLKVQSDTKKA
-251 MADVTYEKEFER
+251 IADVTYEKEFEK

-293 EVKNEQEI
+293 QVKNEQEI
-301 KADADLYKRTK
+301 KADAELYKRNK
-312 EAEAKFK
+312 DAEAKLI

-324 MEAIELE
+324 MEAIRLE
-331 AKIRA
+331 AETKA
-336 SAKKIEA
+336 LAKKLEA
-343 EAEAE
+343 EADAE

-362 QEGMA
+362 QEGLA
-367 QAKSKQAILNAEAEG
+367 QAKSIQAKLNAEADG

-437 GDGNGEKMIGDITK
+437 GEGNGEKMIGDITK

-466 DLKSIVA
+466 DLKSVIA
-473 GYLGKG
+473 GYFTKG
-479 LVDKI
+479 VMDKI
-484 NKKVD
+484 NNKNN
-489 NEDVTDKS
+489 NETKN

>member
-13 AGLLVFIVG
+13 ASVLVFIIG
-22 MFGFVKVPTDKV
+22 MFGYVKVPDDKV
-34 CYISGFRRRKVTG
+34 CFISGFRKRRVTG
-47 RIGFFLR
+47 KIAFYLR
-54 WFERVDYLDLSVF
+54 WFERVDYLDLKAF
-67 SVDVNTT
+67 SVDVNTS

-82 INITVDAIA
+82 INIKADAIA
-91 KLQIDEE
+91 KVQIDEE

-105 NFLNKKSN
+105 NFLNKPS
-113 SIAEDVK
+113 STIADEIK

-135 IEEIVQDRKNF
+135 IEEIVQNRKEF
-146 NEKVQENVAP
+146 NNKVQENVSP

-175 DKGVIENLGQENV
+175 ERGIIENLGAENEA
-188 SKITKEALIAK
+188 KITKEALIARAK
-199 ANAEKEVNIAQANA
+199 AERDVNIEKAKAT
-213 NKEAIDIKI
+213 KEAIDVKVQ
-222 KTDTEIAEKEN
+222 TETEISIKEN
-233 ELAIKK
+233 ELNIKK
-239 ADLKVQADTKKA
+239 ADLKVQSDTKKA
-251 MADVTYEKEFER
+251 IADVTYEKEFEK

-293 EVKNEQEI
+293 QVKNEQEI
-301 KADADLYKRTK
+301 KADAELYKRNK
-312 EAEAKFK
+312 DAEAKLI

-324 MEAIELE
+324 MEAIKLE
-331 AKIRA
+331 AETKA
-336 SAKKIEA
+336 LAKKLEA

-362 QEGMA
+362 QEGLA
-367 QAKSKQAILNAEAEG
+367 QAKSIQAKLNAEAEG

-437 GDGNGEKMIGDITK
+437 GEGNGEKMIGDITK

-466 DLKSIVA
+466 DLKSVIA
-473 GYLGKG
+473 GYFTKG
-479 LVDKI
+479 VIEKI
-484 NKKVD
+484 KNK
-489 NEDVTDKS
+489 NETKN

>member
-13 AGLLVFIVG
+13 ASVFVFIVG
-22 MFGFVKVPTDKV
+22 MFGYVKVPDDKV
-34 CYISGFRRRKVTG
+34 CFISGFRKRRVTG
-47 RIGFFLR
+47 KIAFYLR
-54 WFERVDYLDLSVF
+54 WFERVDYLDLKAF
-67 SVDVNTT
+67 SVDVNTS

-82 INITVDAIA
+82 INIKADAIA
-91 KLQIDEE
+91 KVQIDEE

-105 NFLNKKSN
+105 NFLNKPS
-113 SIAEDVK
+113 STIADEIK

-135 IEEIVQDRKNF
+135 IEEIVQNRKEF
-146 NEKVQENVAP
+146 NNKVQENVSP
-156 DLKEM
+156 DLREM

-175 DKGVIENLGQENV
+175 ERGIIENLGAENEA
-188 SKITKEALIAK
+188 KITKEALIARAK
-199 ANAEKEVNIAQANA
+199 AERDVNIEKAKAT
-213 NKEAIDIKI
+213 KEAIDVKVQ
-222 KTDTEIAEKEN
+222 TETEISIKEN
-233 ELAIKK
+233 ELNIKK
-239 ADLKVQADTKKA
+239 ADLKVQSDTKKA
-251 MADVTYEKEFER
+251 MADVTYELETQKK
-263 NRKEVEQAKGEADFQ
+263 RKEVEQAKGEADFQ

-301 KADADLYKRTK
+301 KADAELYKRNK
-312 EAEAKFK
+312 DAEAKLI
-319 EKQKE
+319 EKQRE
-324 MEAIELE
+324 MEAIKVE
-331 AKIRA
+331 AETKA
-336 SAKKIEA
+336 LAKKLEA
-343 EAEAE
+343 EADAE

-362 QEGMA
+362 QEGLA
-367 QAKSKQAILNAEAEG
+367 QAKSIQAKLNAEAEG

-437 GDGNGEKMIGDITK
+437 GEGNGEKMIGDITK

-466 DLKSIVA
+466 DLKSVIA
-473 GYLGKG
+473 GYFTKG
-479 LVDKI
+479 VMDKI
-484 NKKVD
+484 NNKNN
-489 NEDVTDKS
+489 NETKN

>member
-13 AGLLVFIVG
+13 ASVLVFIIG
-22 MFGFVKVPTDKV
+22 MFGYVKVPDDKV
-34 CYISGFRRRKVTG
+34 CFISGFRKRRVTG
-47 RIGFFLR
+47 KIAFYLR
-54 WFERVDYLDLSVF
+54 WFERVDYLDLKAF
-67 SVDVNTT
+67 SVDVNTS

-82 INITVDAIA
+82 INIKADAIA
-91 KLQIDEE
+91 KVQIDEE

-105 NFLNKKSN
+105 NFLNKPS
-113 SIAEDVK
+113 STIADEIK

-135 IEEIVQDRKNF
+135 IEEIVQNRKEF
-146 NEKVQENVAP
+146 NNKVQENVSP

-175 DKGVIENLGQENV
+175 ERGIIENLGAENEA
-188 SKITKEALIAK
+188 KITKEALIARAK
-199 ANAEKEVNIAQANA
+199 AERDVNIEKAKAT
-213 NKEAIDIKI
+213 KEAIDVKVQ
-222 KTDTEIAEKEN
+222 TETEISIKEN
-233 ELAIKK
+233 ELNIKK
-239 ADLKVQADTKKA
+239 ADLKVQSDTKKA
-251 MADVTYEKEFER
+251 IADVTYEKEFEK

-293 EVKNEQEI
+293 QVKNEQEI
-301 KADADLYKRTK
+301 KADAELYKRNK
-312 EAEAKFK
+312 DAEAKLI

-324 MEAIELE
+324 MEAIKLE
-331 AKIRA
+331 AETKA
-336 SAKKIEA
+336 LAKKLEA

-362 QEGMA
+362 QEGIA
-367 QAKSKQAILNAEAEG
+367 QAKSIQAKLNAEAEG

-466 DLKSIVA
+466 DLKSVIA
-473 GYLGKG
+473 GYFTKG
-479 LVDKI
+479 VMDKI
-484 NKKVD
+484 NNKNN
-489 NEDVTDKS
+489 NETKN

>member
-1 MTILGIL
+1 MTILGFL

-13 AGLLVFIVG
+13 ASVLVFIIG
-22 MFGFVKVPTDKV
+22 MFGFVKVPDDKV
-34 CYISGFRRRKVTG
+34 CFISGFRKRRVTG
-47 RIGFFLR
+47 KIAFYLR
-54 WFERVDYLDLSVF
+54 WFERVDYLDLKAF
-67 SVDVNTT
+67 SVDVNTS

-82 INITVDAIA
+82 INIKADAIA
-91 KLQIDEE
+91 KVQIDEE

-105 NFLNKKSN
+105 NFLNKPS
-113 SIAEDVK
+113 STIADEIK

-135 IEEIVQDRKNF
+135 IEEIVQNRKEF
-146 NEKVQENVAP
+146 NNKVQENVSP

-175 DKGVIENLGQENV
+175 ERGIIENLGAENEA
-188 SKITKEALIAK
+188 KITKEALIARAK
-199 ANAEKEVNIAQANA
+199 AERDVNIEKAKAT
-213 NKEAIDIKI
+213 KEAIDVKVQ
-222 KTDTEIAEKEN
+222 TETEISIKEN
-233 ELAIKK
+233 ELNIKK
-239 ADLKVQADTKKA
+239 ADLKVQSDTKKA
-251 MADVTYEKEFER
+251 IADVTYEKEFEK

-293 EVKNEQEI
+293 QVKNEQEI
-301 KADADLYKRTK
+301 KADAELYKRNK
-312 EAEAKFK
+312 DAEAKLI

-324 MEAIELE
+324 MEAIKLE
-331 AKIRA
+331 AETKA
-336 SAKKIEA
+336 LAKKLEA

-362 QEGMA
+362 QEGLA
-367 QAKSKQAILNAEAEG
+367 QAKSIQAKLNAEAEG

-437 GDGNGEKMIGDITK
+437 GEGNGEKMIGDITK

-466 DLKSIVA
+466 DLKSVIA
-473 GYLGKG
+473 GYFTKG
-479 LVDKI
+479 VMDKI
-484 NKKVD
+484 NNKNN
-489 NEDVTDKS
+489 NETKNQ

>member
-13 AGLLVFIVG
+13 ASVLVFIIG
-22 MFGFVKVPTDKV
+22 MFGYVKVPDDKV
-34 CYISGFRRRKVTG
+34 CFISGFRKRRVTG
-47 RIGFFLR
+47 KIAFYLR
-54 WFERVDYLDLSVF
+54 WFERVDYLDLKAF
-67 SVDVNTT
+67 SVDVNTS

-82 INITVDAIA
+82 INIKADAIA
-91 KLQIDEE
+91 KVQIDEE

-105 NFLNKKSN
+105 NFLNKPS
-113 SIAEDVK
+113 STIADEIK

-135 IEEIVQDRKNF
+135 IEEIVQNRKEF
-146 NEKVQENVAP
+146 NNKVQENVSP

-175 DKGVIENLGQENV
+175 ERGIIENLGAENEA
-188 SKITKEALIAK
+188 KITKEALIARAK
-199 ANAEKEVNIAQANA
+199 AERDVNIEKAKAT
-213 NKEAIDIKI
+213 KEAIDVKVQ
-222 KTDTEIAEKEN
+222 TETEISIKEN
-233 ELAIKK
+233 ELNIKK
-239 ADLKVQADTKKA
+239 ADLKVQSDTKKA
-251 MADVTYEKEFER
+251 NADITYELETQKK
-263 NRKEVEQAKGEADFQ
+263 RKEIEEAKGEADFQ

-301 KADADLYKRTK
+301 KADAELYKRNK
-312 EAEAKFK
+312 DAEAKLI

-324 MEAIELE
+324 MEAIKLE
-331 AKIRA
+331 AETKA
-336 SAKKIEA
+336 LAKKLEA

-362 QEGMA
+362 QEGLA
-367 QAKSKQAILNAEAEG
+367 QAKSIQAKLNAEAEG

-437 GDGNGEKMIGDITK
+437 GEGNGEKMIGDITK

-466 DLKSIVA
+466 DLKSVIA
-473 GYLGKG
+473 GYFTKG
-479 LVDKI
+479 VIEKI
-484 NKKVD
+484 NNKNN
-489 NEDVTDKS
+489 NETKN

>member
-13 AGLLVFIVG
+13 ASVLVFIIG
-22 MFGFVKVPTDKV
+22 MFGYVKVPDDKV
-34 CYISGFRRRKVTG
+34 CFISGFRKRRVTG
-47 RIGFFLR
+47 KIAFYLR
-54 WFERVDYLDLSVF
+54 WFERVDYLDLKAF
-67 SVDVNTT
+67 SVDVNTS

-82 INITVDAIA
+82 INIKADAIA
-91 KLQIDEE
+91 KVQIDEE

-105 NFLNKKSN
+105 NFLNKPS
-113 SIAEDVK
+113 STIADEIK

-135 IEEIVQDRKNF
+135 IEEIVQNRKEF
-146 NEKVQENVAP
+146 NNKVQENVSP

-175 DKGVIENLGQENV
+175 ERGIIENLGAENEA
-188 SKITKEALIAK
+188 KITKEALIARAK
-199 ANAEKEVNIAQANA
+199 AERDVNIEKAKAT
-213 NKEAIDIKI
+213 KEAIDVKVQ
-222 KTDTEIAEKEN
+222 TETEISIKEN
-233 ELAIKK
+233 ELNIKK
-239 ADLKVQADTKKA
+239 ADLKVQSDTKKA
-251 MADVTYEKEFER
+251 IADVTYEKEFEK

-293 EVKNEQEI
+293 QVKNEQEI
-301 KADADLYKRTK
+301 KADAELYKRNK
-312 EAEAKFK
+312 DAEAKLI

-324 MEAIELE
+324 MEAIRLE
-331 AKIRA
+331 AETKA
-336 SAKKIEA
+336 LAKKLEA

-362 QEGMA
+362 QEGLA
-367 QAKSKQAILNAEAEG
+367 QAKSIQAKLNAEAEG

-437 GDGNGEKMIGDITK
+437 GEGNGEKMIGDITK

-466 DLKSIVA
+466 DLKSVIA
-473 GYLGKG
+473 GYFSKG
-479 LVDKI
+479 VIDKI
-484 NKKVD
+484 NNKNN
-489 NEDVTDKS
+489 NETKN

>member
-13 AGLLVFIVG
+13 ASVLVFIIG
-22 MFGFVKVPTDKV
+22 MFGYVKVPDDKV
-34 CYISGFRRRKVTG
+34 CFISGFRKRRVTG
-47 RIGFFLR
+47 KIAFYLR
-54 WFERVDYLDLSVF
+54 WFERVDYLDLKAF
-67 SVDVNTT
+67 SVDVNTS

-82 INITVDAIA
+82 INIKADAIA
-91 KLQIDEE
+91 KVQIDEE

-105 NFLNKKSN
+105 NFLNKPS
-113 SIAEDVK
+113 STIADEIK

-135 IEEIVQDRKNF
+135 IEEIVQNRKEF
-146 NEKVQENVAP
+146 NNKVQENVSP

-175 DKGVIENLGQENV
+175 ERGIIENLGAENEA
-188 SKITKEALIAK
+188 KITKEALIARAK
-199 ANAEKEVNIAQANA
+199 AERDVNIEKAKAT
-213 NKEAIDIKI
+213 KEAIDVKVQ
-222 KTDTEIAEKEN
+222 TETEISIKEN
-233 ELAIKK
+233 ELNIKK
-239 ADLKVQADTKKA
+239 ADLKVQSDTKKA
-251 MADVTYEKEFER
+251 IADVTYEKEFEK
-263 NRKEVEQAKGEADFQ
+263 NRKGVEQAKGEADFQ

-293 EVKNEQEI
+293 QVKNEQEI
-301 KADADLYKRTK
+301 KADAELYKRNK
-312 EAEAKFK
+312 DAEAKLI

-324 MEAIELE
+324 MEAIKLE
-331 AKIRA
+331 AETKA
-336 SAKKIEA
+336 LAKKLEA

-362 QEGMA
+362 QEGLA
-367 QAKSKQAILNAEAEG
+367 QAKSIQAKLNAEAEG

-437 GDGNGEKMIGDITK
+437 GEGNGEKMIGDITK

-466 DLKSIVA
+466 DLKSVIA
-473 GYLGKG
+473 GYFSKG
-479 LVDKI
+479 VIDKI
-484 NKKVD
+484 NNKNN
-489 NEDVTDKS
+489 NETKN

>member
-13 AGLLVFIVG
+13 ASVLVFIIG
-22 MFGFVKVPTDKV
+22 MFGYVKVPDDKV
-34 CYISGFRRRKVTG
+34 CFISGFRKRRVTG
-47 RIGFFLR
+47 KIAFYLR
-54 WFERVDYLDLSVF
+54 WFERVDYLDLKAF
-67 SVDVNTT
+67 SVDVNTS

-82 INITVDAIA
+82 INIKADAIA
-91 KLQIDEE
+91 KVQIDEE

-105 NFLNKKSN
+105 NFLNKPS
-113 SIAEDVK
+113 STIADEIK

-135 IEEIVQDRKNF
+135 IEEIVQNRKEF
-146 NEKVQENVAP
+146 NNKVQENVSP

-175 DKGVIENLGQENV
+175 ERGIIENLGAENEA
-188 SKITKEALIAK
+188 KITKEALIARAK
-199 ANAEKEVNIAQANA
+199 AERDVNIEKAKAT
-213 NKEAIDIKI
+213 KEAIDVKVQ
-222 KTDTEIAEKEN
+222 TETEISIKEN
-233 ELAIKK
+233 ELNIKK
-239 ADLKVQADTKKA
+239 ADLKVQSDTKKA
-251 MADVTYEKEFER
+251 IADVTYEKEFEK

-293 EVKNEQEI
+293 QVKNEQEI
-301 KADADLYKRTK
+301 KADAELYKRNK
-312 EAEAKFK
+312 DAEAKLI
-319 EKQKE
+319 EKQRE
-324 MEAIELE
+324 MEAIKLE
-331 AKIRA
+331 AETKA
-336 SAKKIEA
+336 LAKKLEA
-343 EAEAE
+343 EADAE

-362 QEGMA
+362 QEGLA
-367 QAKSKQAILNAEAEG
+367 QAKSIQAKLNAEAEG

-437 GDGNGEKMIGDITK
+437 GEGNGEKMIGDITK

-466 DLKSIVA
+466 DLKSVIA
-473 GYLGKG
+473 GYFTKG
-479 LVDKI
+479 VIDKI
-484 NKKVD
+484 NNKNN
-489 NEDVTDKS
+489 NETKNQ

>member
-13 AGLLVFIVG
+13 ASVLVFIVG
-22 MFGFVKVPTDKV
+22 MFGYVKVPDDKV
-34 CYISGFRRRKVTG
+34 CFISGFRKRRVTG
-47 RIGFFLR
+47 KIAFYLR
-54 WFERVDYLDLSVF
+54 WFERVDYLDLKAF
-67 SVDVNTT
+67 SVDVNTS

-82 INITVDAIA
+82 INIKADAIA
-91 KLQIDEE
+91 KVQIDEE

-105 NFLNKKSN
+105 NFLNKPS
-113 SIAEDVK
+113 STIADEIK

-135 IEEIVQDRKNF
+135 IEEIVQNRKEF
-146 NEKVQENVAP
+146 NNKVQENVSP

-175 DKGVIENLGQENV
+175 ERGIIENLGAENEA
-188 SKITKEALIAK
+188 KITKEALIARAK
-199 ANAEKEVNIAQANA
+199 AERDVNIEKAKAT
-213 NKEAIDIKI
+213 KEAIDVKVQ
-222 KTDTEIAEKEN
+222 TETEISIKEN
-233 ELAIKK
+233 ELNIKK
-239 ADLKVQADTKKA
+239 ADLKVQSDTKKA
-251 MADVTYEKEFER
+251 NADITYELETQKK
-263 NRKEVEQAKGEADFQ
+263 RKEIEEAKGEADFQ

-301 KADADLYKRTK
+301 KADAELYKRNK
-312 EAEAKFK
+312 DAEAKLI

-324 MEAIELE
+324 MEAIKLE
-331 AKIRA
+331 AETKA
-336 SAKKIEA
+336 LAKKLEA

-362 QEGMA
+362 QEGLA
-367 QAKSKQAILNAEAEG
+367 QAKSIQAKLNAEAEG

-437 GDGNGEKMIGDITK
+437 GEGNGEKMIGDITK

-466 DLKSIVA
+466 DLKSVIA
-473 GYLGKG
+473 GYFTKG
-479 LVDKI
+479 VIEKI
-484 NKKVD
+484 NNKNN
-489 NEDVTDKS
+489 NETKN

>member
-13 AGLLVFIVG
+13 ASVLVFIIG
-22 MFGFVKVPTDKV
+22 MFGYVKVPDDKV
-34 CYISGFRRRKVTG
+34 CFISGFRKRRVTG
-47 RIGFFLR
+47 KIAFYLR
-54 WFERVDYLDLSVF
+54 WFERVDYLDLKAF
-67 SVDVNTT
+67 SVDVNTS

-82 INITVDAIA
+82 INIKADAIA
-91 KLQIDEE
+91 KVQIDEE

-105 NFLNKKSN
+105 NFLNKPS
-113 SIAEDVK
+113 STIADEIK

-135 IEEIVQDRKNF
+135 IEEIVQNRKEF
-146 NEKVQENVAP
+146 NNKVQENVSP

-175 DKGVIENLGQENV
+175 ERGIIENLGAENEA
-188 SKITKEALIAK
+188 KITKEALIARAK
-199 ANAEKEVNIAQANA
+199 AERDVNIEKAKAT
-213 NKEAIDIKI
+213 KEAIDVKVQ
-222 KTDTEIAEKEN
+222 TETEISIKEN
-233 ELAIKK
+233 ELNIKK
-239 ADLKVQADTKKA
+239 ADLKVQSDTKKA
-251 MADVTYEKEFER
+251 IADVTYEKEFEK

-293 EVKNEQEI
+293 QVKNEQEI
-301 KADADLYKRTK
+301 KADAELYKRNK
-312 EAEAKFK
+312 DAEAKLI

-324 MEAIELE
+324 MEAIKLE
-331 AKIRA
+331 AETKA
-336 SAKKIEA
+336 LAKKLEA

-362 QEGMA
+362 QEGLA
-367 QAKSKQAILNAEAEG
+367 QAKSIQAKLNAEAEG

-398 EAMKKYGEGALLEMY
+398 DAMKKYGEGALLEMY

-437 GDGNGEKMIGDITK
+437 GEGNGEKMIGDITK

-466 DLKSIVA
+466 DLKSVIA
-473 GYLGKG
+473 GYFTKG
-479 LVDKI
+479 VMDKI
-484 NKKVD
+484 NNKNN
-489 NEDVTDKS
+489 NETKN

>member
-13 AGLLVFIVG
+13 ASVLVFIIG
-22 MFGFVKVPTDKV
+22 MFGYVKVPDDKV
-34 CYISGFRRRKVTG
+34 CFISGFRKRRVTG
-47 RIGFFLR
+47 KIAFYLR
-54 WFERVDYLDLSVF
+54 WFERVDYLDLKAF
-67 SVDVNTT
+67 SVDVNTS

-82 INITVDAIA
+82 INIKADAIA
-91 KLQIDEE
+91 KVQIDEE

-105 NFLNKKSN
+105 NFLNKPS
-113 SIAEDVK
+113 STIADEIK

-135 IEEIVQDRKNF
+135 IEEIVQNRKEF
-146 NEKVQENVAP
+146 NNKVQENVSP

-175 DKGVIENLGQENV
+175 ERGIIENLGAENEA
-188 SKITKEALIAK
+188 KITKEALIARAK
-199 ANAEKEVNIAQANA
+199 AERDVNIEKAKAT
-213 NKEAIDIKI
+213 KEAIDVKVQ
-222 KTDTEIAEKEN
+222 TETEISIKEN
-233 ELAIKK
+233 ELNIKK
-239 ADLKVQADTKKA
+239 ADLKVQSDTKKA
-251 MADVTYEKEFER
+251 IADVTYEKEFEK

-293 EVKNEQEI
+293 QVKNEQEI
-301 KADADLYKRTK
+301 KADAELYKRNK
-312 EAEAKFK
+312 DAEAKLI

-324 MEAIELE
+324 MEAIKLE
-331 AKIRA
+331 AETKA
-336 SAKKIEA
+336 LAKKLEA
-343 EAEAE
+343 EADAE

-362 QEGMA
+362 QEGLA
-367 QAKSKQAILNAEAEG
+367 QAKSIQAKLNAEAEG

-437 GDGNGEKMIGDITK
+437 GEGNGEKMIGDITK

-466 DLKSIVA
+466 DLKSVIA
-473 GYLGKG
+473 GYFSKG
-479 LVDKI
+479 VIDKI
-484 NKKVD
+484 NNKNN
-489 NEDVTDKS
+489 NETKN